1 MFIQNLNWRDHVFLS
16 RLYDVYPAMDPKE
29 QGFTGSRQ
37 ALQQLAA
44 SVVTIVFALVGG
56 GLTGLIMKFIGRWQH
71 LDSAYHKG
79 MTVMKLA
86 LQVGKITSGAA
97 NIEAS
102 MPMEVYFDDNL
113 FFEVHDEEDP
123 MDGQDNFLE
132 QTVVVKDQGGN
143 VQKYRRYSQTSISYM
158 SNSSAAENKNS

>member
-1 MFIQNLNWRDHVFLS
+1 
-16 RLYDVYPAMDPKE
+16 MDPNGKTVPP
-29 QGFTGSRQ
+29 FSSSDQ
-37 ALQQLAA
+37 AWQQLAA
-44 SVVTIVFALVGG
+44 SAVTMAFALVGG
-56 GLTGLIMKFIGRWQH
+56 ALTGLVMKLIGRWQH

-86 LQVGKITSGAA
+86 LQVGRITSGAA
-97 NIEAS
+97 KIEAS

-123 MDGQDNFLE
+123 MTDIKNVLE

-143 VQKYRRYSQTSISYM
+143 VHQYRRYSTTSLSYM
-158 SNSSAAENKNS
+158 SGSSRDNK

>member
-1 MFIQNLNWRDHVFLS
+1 M
-16 RLYDVYPAMDPKE
+16 
-29 QGFTGSRQ
+29 
-37 ALQQLAA
+37 QLAA
-44 SVVTIVFALVGG
+44 SAVTMIFAIGG
-56 GLTGLIMKFIGRWQH
+56 GAITGFIMKAIGRWQH

-97 NIEAS
+97 NIETS

-113 FFEVHDEEDP
+113 FFEVHDEEDAMN
-123 MDGQDNFLE
+123 MDEGFE

-143 VQKYRRYSQTSISYM
+143 THQYRRYSITNSSYI
-158 SNSSAAENKNS
+158 SNSSTMQSKF